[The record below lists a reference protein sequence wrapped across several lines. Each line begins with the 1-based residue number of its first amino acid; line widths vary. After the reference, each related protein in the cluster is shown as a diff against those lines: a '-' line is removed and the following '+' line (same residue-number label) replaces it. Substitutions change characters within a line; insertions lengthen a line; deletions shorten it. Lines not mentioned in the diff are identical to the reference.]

1 MNTETAL
8 VLHSSDPAV
17 GTAGAVF
24 VTLWLLPTFVM
35 LGTYLGM
42 NRSLTNLAAES
53 RFDQDQMTEVL
64 KKVVQNRLGN
74 VGLVYTLSD
83 KNYKPNIFLEA
94 LGKIAGNVLILF
106 GPFIRP
112 SFQIVNVKNERSF
125 FILAYFL
132 VTRWKG
138 SLRSLISGG
147 QAFNIRTTDAWWK
160 RCIDLLMNS
169 CDVVVMDT
177 ARLSTGSKAWEMDR
191 LNLTQSGPADNFHCP
206 REYAD
211 EAHRSLQK
219 ILGAS
224 AAERLFVFNS
234 EGQFTDDTAF
244 QKTFDNE
251 WKSALKQHQT

>member
-1 MNTETAL
+1 M
-8 VLHSSDPAV
+8 
-17 GTAGAVF
+17 
-24 VTLWLLPTFVM
+24 
-35 LGTYLGM
+35 
-42 NRSLTNLAAES
+42 
-53 RFDQDQMTEVL
+53 
-64 KKVVQNRLGN
+64 
-74 VGLVYTLSD
+74 
-83 KNYKPNIFLEA
+83 
-94 LGKIAGNVLILF
+94 
-106 GPFIRP
+106 
-112 SFQIVNVKNERSF
+112 KNERSF

-169 CDVVVMDT
+169 CDVVVMDIS
-177 ARLSTGSKAWEMDR
+177 RVSTGSAWEMDQ
-191 LNLTQSGPADNFHCP
+191 LNLRNLARQTIFIAQE
-206 REYAD
+206 EYAD